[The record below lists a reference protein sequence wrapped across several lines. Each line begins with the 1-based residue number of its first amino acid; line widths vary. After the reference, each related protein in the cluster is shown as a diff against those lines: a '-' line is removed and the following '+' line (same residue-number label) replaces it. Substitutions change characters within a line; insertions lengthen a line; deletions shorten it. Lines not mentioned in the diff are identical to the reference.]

1 MTDKTKNVVVVISFM
16 LMLVLLFV
24 LNLLKPTT
32 EISLSERRK
41 LAKFPEITIQKLTDG
56 TFSKEF
62 EKYTTDQM
70 IKREDFRKIKTVLEI
85 EILRKKDN
93 HNLYLYEDSLIK
105 IEYPLNEKSVEKV
118 ADKINTIQNNYFKNS
133 KCYYTIVPDKNYFTN
148 PEEYI
153 RMDYEKLQ
161 KLMTSNI
168 EKAEYIPI
176 FDCLQLSDYYIT
188 DIHWKQENLSKVVD
202 KIATKMGFKEK
213 LQTPYTKQE
222 IIELIGQYAG
232 QLPVKTKQDSI
243 CILTNQIT
251 QDARVYHYENKKET
265 KLYDLE
271 KMDSNDKYDIYLSG
285 ATPIATITNPN
296 AKTKKELVLFRDS
309 FGSSLA
315 PLFVEGY
322 SKITLVDIRYMR
334 TIDLPKYIEIENQD
348 VLFLYSTFVLNN
360 SSILK

>member
-1 MTDKTKNVVVVISFM
+1 
-16 LMLVLLFV
+16 
-24 LNLLKPTT
+24 
-32 EISLSERRK
+32 
-41 LAKFPEITIQKLTDG
+41 
-56 TFSKEF
+56 
-62 EKYTTDQM
+62 
-70 IKREDFRKIKTVLEI
+70 
-85 EILRKKDN
+85 
-93 HNLYLYEDSLIK
+93 
-105 IEYPLNEKSVEKV
+105 
-118 ADKINTIQNNYFKNS
+118 
-133 KCYYTIVPDKNYFTN
+133 
-148 PEEYI
+148 
-153 RMDYEKLQ
+153 
-161 KLMTSNI
+161 MTSNI

-315 PLFVEGY
+315 PLLVEGY

-334 TIDLPKYIEIENQD
+334 TTDLPKYIEIENQD